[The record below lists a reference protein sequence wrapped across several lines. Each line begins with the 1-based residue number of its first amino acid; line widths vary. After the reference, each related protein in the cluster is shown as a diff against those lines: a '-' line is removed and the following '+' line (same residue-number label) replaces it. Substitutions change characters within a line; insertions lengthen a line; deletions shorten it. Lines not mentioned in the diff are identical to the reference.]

1 MPWTADFTYWQ
12 KQNQSC
18 FLQDLPRA
26 SPRKWKWNKSWMPPW
41 DTWCEQSGHWAELC
55 SAKDCGENGHKY
67 GTAGFV
73 LLCLHKEFT
82 TCIVPAMIKT
92 WEGVS
97 SASTVLFLTSSFG
110 NFFFFWMFYYY
121 PFLWIWKKKKARWAD
136 RCRHLTERN
145 ASGCG
150 QTAVATCCSCHLSM
164 LLQGW
169 ASHHKSPSL
178 LCSSA
183 NKMAFLWPDG
193 YSQQRIEYFVPS
205 SPSFLPVLGDLF
217 LKETA
222 HPSRRNT
229 L

>member
-1 MPWTADFTYWQ
+1 MPWTADFTHWQ

-26 SPRKWKWNKSWMPPW
+26 SPRKWKWNKSWMPPR

-97 SASTVLFLTSSFG
+97 SASTVLFLTFSFG
-110 NFFFFWMFYYY
+110 NFFFFLNVLLLPIFMN
-121 PFLWIWKKKKARWAD
+121 LEKKKLDEQTGAGTGLKGMHLDVGRLLLPTVVAAISACCCRAEHPTINRHPCSAAQQTRWP
-136 RCRHLTERN
+136 
-145 ASGCG
+145 SFG
-150 QTAVATCCSCHLSM
+150 QMGIPSRESTILSPPV
-164 LLQGW
+164 L
-169 ASHHKSPSL
+169 
-178 LCSSA
+178 
-183 NKMAFLWPDG
+183 
-193 YSQQRIEYFVPS
+193 
-205 SPSFLPVLGDLF
+205 PSFLYLVTCF
-217 LKETA
+217 
-222 HPSRRNT
+222 
-229 L
+229 